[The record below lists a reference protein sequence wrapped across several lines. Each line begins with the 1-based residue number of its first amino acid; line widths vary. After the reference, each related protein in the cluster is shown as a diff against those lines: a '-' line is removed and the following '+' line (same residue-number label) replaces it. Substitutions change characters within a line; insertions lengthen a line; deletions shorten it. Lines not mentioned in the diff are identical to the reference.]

1 MEVARTPTPDLSTVR
16 LRAGPGITSLRA
28 VVSRPLGAL
37 GLFMVLLVVVV
48 ALTAPLTTRYGPNEQ
63 DYTVRLQAPSLSHPM
78 GTDEFGRDL
87 WTRIAYGSRISLQ
100 VSILAVL
107 VGTTFGLALGTVS
120 GYFGGVVDSL
130 LQRLVEIMMSLP
142 GILLALALV
151 AVLGSGVD
159 KVIIALSI
167 MYLPWTLRVIRASV
181 LSVRRN
187 VYIDAA
193 QSIGAG
199 PIRIMARHVVPNVTA
214 PYLILAS
221 SLLGNAIL
229 TEASLSFLGLGIPP
243 PVPSWGRMLADS
255 VAQYARSAPWMVVFP
270 GLAITWLVLGFNLV
284 GDALRDAWDPRLRKG

>member
-1 MEVARTPTPDLSTVR
+1 MEAARTPTPDLSTVP
-16 LRAGPGITSLRA
+16 LRTDLGVISLRA
-28 VVSRPLGAL
+28 VISRPLGAL
-37 GLFMVLLVVVV
+37 GLFMVLLVVVI
-48 ALTAPLTTRYGPNEQ
+48 ALTAPLTTRYGPNDQ
-63 DYTVRLQAPSLSHPM
+63 DYTVRLQAPSLSHLM

-87 WTRIAYGSRISLQ
+87 WARIAYGSRISLQ

-107 VGTTFGLALGTVS
+107 AGTTFGLALGTVS

-130 LQRLVEIMMSLP
+130 LQRLVEVMMSLP

-151 AVLGSGVD
+151 AILGSGVD

-167 MYLPWTLRVIRASV
+167 MYLPWTLRIIRASV

-187 VYIDAA
+187 IYIDAA

-199 PIRIMARHVVPNVTA
+199 PIRIMVRHVVPNITA

-229 TEASLSFLGLGIPP
+229 TEASLSFLGLGVPP

-270 GLAITWLVLGFNLV
+270 GMAITWLVLGFNLV
-284 GDALRDAWDPRLRKG
+284 GDVLRDAWDPRLRKG

>member
-1 MEVARTPTPDLSTVR
+1 MEAARTPTPDLSTVP
-16 LRAGPGITSLRA
+16 LRAGLGVTSLRTA
-28 VVSRPLGAL
+28 VTRPLGAL

-48 ALTAPLTTRYGPNEQ
+48 ALTAPLAARHDPNDQ
-63 DYTVRLQAPSLSHPM
+63 DYTVRLQAPSLSHPL

-87 WTRIAYGSRISLQ
+87 WARVAYGSRISLQ

-107 VGTTFGLALGTVS
+107 AGTTLGLALGTVS
-120 GYFGGVVDSL
+120 GYFGGGVDSL
-130 LQRLVEIMMSLP
+130 LQRLVEVMMSLP

-167 MYLPWTLRVIRASV
+167 MYLPWTLRVVRASV
-181 LSVRRN
+181 LSVKRN

-193 QSIGAG
+193 RSIGAG
-199 PIRIMARHVVPNVTA
+199 PIRIMVRHVIPNVTA

-229 TEASLSFLGLGIPP
+229 TEASLSFLGLGVPP

-255 VAQYARSAPWMVVFP
+255 VAQHARSAPWMVVFP
-270 GLAITWLVLGFNLV
+270 GMAITWLVLGFNLV
-284 GDALRDAWDPRLRKG
+284 GDALRDAWDPRLRGG

>member
-1 MEVARTPTPDLSTVR
+1 
-16 LRAGPGITSLRA
+16 
-28 VVSRPLGAL
+28 
-37 GLFMVLLVVVV
+37 MVLLVVVI
-48 ALTAPLTTRYGPNEQ
+48 ALTAPLTTQYGPNHQ
-63 DYTVRLQAPSLSHPM
+63 DYTVRLQAPSLSHLM

-87 WTRIAYGSRISLQ
+87 WARIAYGSRISLQ

-107 VGTTFGLALGTVS
+107 AGTTFGLALGTVS
-120 GYFGGVVDSL
+120 GYFGGLVDSL
-130 LQRLVEIMMSLP
+130 LQRLVEVMMSLP

-187 VYIDAA
+187 IYIDAA

-199 PIRIMARHVVPNVTA
+199 PIRIMVRHVVPNVTA

-229 TEASLSFLGLGIPP
+229 TEASLSFLGLGVPP

-270 GLAITWLVLGFNLV
+270 GMAITWLVLGFNLV

>member
-1 MEVARTPTPDLSTVR
+1 MEAARTPIPDAS
-16 LRAGPGITSLRA
+16 LRTGLGITSLRA
-28 VVSRPLGAL
+28 VVSRPMGAL
-37 GLFMVLLVVVV
+37 GLFMVVLVVVI
-48 ALTAPLTTRYGPNEQ
+48 ALTAPLTTRYGPNDQ

-107 VGTTFGLALGTVS
+107 AGTTFGLALGTVS
-120 GYFGGVVDSL
+120 GYFGGVVDNL
-130 LQRLVEIMMSLP
+130 LQRLVEVMMSLP

-187 VYIDAA
+187 IYIDAA

-229 TEASLSFLGLGIPP
+229 TEASLSFLGLGVPP

>member
-1 MEVARTPTPDLSTVR
+1 MEAARTPIPDAS
-16 LRAGPGITSLRA
+16 LRTGLGITSLRA
-28 VVSRPLGAL
+28 VVSRPMGAL
-37 GLFMVLLVVVV
+37 GLFMVVLVVVI
-48 ALTAPLTTRYGPNEQ
+48 ALTAPLTTRYGPNDQ

-107 VGTTFGLALGTVS
+107 AGTTFGLALGTVS
-120 GYFGGVVDSL
+120 GYFGGVVDNL
-130 LQRLVEIMMSLP
+130 LQRLVEVMMSLP

-187 VYIDAA
+187 IYIDAA

>member
-1 MEVARTPTPDLSTVR
+1 MEAARTPTPDLSTVP
-16 LRAGPGITSLRA
+16 LRTGLGVTSLRA
-28 VVSRPLGAL
+28 AVSRPLGAL
-37 GLFMVLLVVVV
+37 GLFMVLLVVVI
-48 ALTAPLTTRYGPNEQ
+48 ALTAPLTTQYGPNDQ
-63 DYTVRLQAPSLSHPM
+63 DYTVRLQAPSLSHLM

-87 WTRIAYGSRISLQ
+87 WARIAYGSRISLQ

-107 VGTTFGLALGTVS
+107 AGTTFGLALGTVS

-130 LQRLVEIMMSLP
+130 LQRLVEVMMSLP

-187 VYIDAA
+187 IYIDAA

-199 PIRIMARHVVPNVTA
+199 PIRIMVRHVVPNVTA

-229 TEASLSFLGLGIPP
+229 TEASLSFLGLGVPP

-270 GLAITWLVLGFNLV
+270 GMAITWLVLGFNLV